1 MSIVAIAKLVA
12 VEGLASTALELAK
25 GSQAACLQLDACEK
39 FEILQGEDNPHHFT
53 LVEQWS
59 SKEAHKAFFDA
70 LMKAPETL
78 EAMKV
83 FSKGP
88 EIEYFNLQ

>member
-12 VEGLASTALELAK
+12 VEGQARTALDLAK
-25 GSQAACLQLDACEK
+25 RSQAACLQLDACEK
-39 FEILQGEDNPHHFT
+39 FEIFQGVDNPHHFT

-59 SKEAHKAFFDA
+59 SKEAHKAFVDA
-70 LMKAPETL
+70 LMKDSETL
-78 EAMKV
+78 DAMKL

-88 EIEYFNLQ
+88 EIEYFNLE